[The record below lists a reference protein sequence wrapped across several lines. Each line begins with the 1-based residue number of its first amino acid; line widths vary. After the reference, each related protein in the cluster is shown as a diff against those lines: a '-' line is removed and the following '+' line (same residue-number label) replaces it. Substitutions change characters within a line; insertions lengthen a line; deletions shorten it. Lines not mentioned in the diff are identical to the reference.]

1 MTENRQDY
9 NPPVADLLT
18 IGNAFEL
25 ADDYDYLAHAIS
37 VQDLPE
43 LHRLALDET
52 LLGLDD
58 GSDAMW
64 APIHALRTI
73 GQRRDPAGIP
83 TLLAALHNMEEWD
96 DDWSIDEIP
105 QALGL
110 IGAAAID
117 PLQPLLADREL
128 YFYARIAAAE
138 GLVKIATYH
147 PSARARV
154 VAILAQQLQNFA
166 NEEREFNAFMIS
178 SLLNLQA
185 VEAAPVMEHAFA
197 ADKVDWAIQGD
208 WEEVQI
214 ALGLL
219 TERVTPKPA
228 RWNNLDGYFGE
239 LRPEQGQTQEKRVNP
254 FAAAQKAFDAKLKK
268 QRNAKK
274 LAKQTKQKQR
284 AQKKKKRK

>member
-25 ADDYDYLAHAIS
+25 TDDYDYLAHGIR

-64 APIHALRTI
+64 SPVHALRTI
-73 GQRRDPAGIP
+73 GQLRDPAGIP
-83 TLLAALHNMEEWD
+83 TLLAALHNMEAWD

-105 QALGL
+105 QAFGL
-110 IGAAAID
+110 IGAGAID
-117 PLQPLLADREL
+117 SLQSLLADREL
-128 YFYARIAAAE
+128 YLYARIAAAE
-138 GLVKIATYH
+138 GLVKVATYH
-147 PSARARV
+147 PTARAQV
-154 VAILAQQLQNFA
+154 VAILVQQLQDFA
-166 NEEREFNAFMIS
+166 NEEREFNAFTIS
-178 SLLNLQA
+178 SLINLQA
-185 VEAAPVMEHAFA
+185 VEAVPVIEQAFA
-197 ADKVDWAIQGD
+197 ADKVDWSIQGD

-219 TERVTPKPA
+219 TERITPKPA
-228 RWNNLDGYFGE
+228 RWNDL
-239 LRPEQGQTQEKRVNP
+239 GQLSSPRQAKKAKDNNP
-254 FAAAQKAFDAKLKK
+254 AAAAKRKK
-268 QRNAKK
+268 ERNVKK